1 MSSSNV
7 PATTGSALV
16 VAAFSQ
22 EKVDLIKATI
32 AKDATDTE
40 LELFLYQCQRTGLD
54 PLAKQIYFIKFSGK
68 VSIQTSIDGFRL
80 IAERTGQYDGQGWT
94 VWCGPDGV
102 WHDVWLANGPPAA
115 AKATV
120 YHKGWEHPVT
130 AVARYASYV
139 QKRRDGKVT
148 VFWANM
154 PDVMLAKCAESLAL
168 RKAFPQELS
177 GVYTQSEM
185 GQAQNVATISP
196 RPPTQTDKQKRDG
209 APPADSTRRSTKPA
223 TNGSSQRGAINW
235 DAFIPMLVSKYKLS
249 ENDVRAKLGPLDQYQ
264 SSADAMAAMDKPGNG
279 TPQEAAGGGWDTWS
293 VNARNGFW
301 AKAGELGLPN
311 DSLHKEMGVESMK
324 SYAESLDTAHAIL
337 DILGYGLGQGIG
349 LGDVWAALGVNAVY
363 KSDMTV
369 DDAKAAIDEWAA
381 RQDTTVQQQG
391 ELAV

>member
-1 MSSSNV
+1 MSSNV
-7 PATTGSALV
+7 PATTGGALV

-40 LELFLYQCQRTGLD
+40 LELFLYQAQRTGLD
-54 PLAKQIYFIKFSGK
+54 PLAKQIYFVKFK
-68 VSIQTSIDGFRL
+68 TQMSIQTSIDGFRL

-102 WHDVWLANGPPAA
+102 WHDVWLDDGPPAA

-139 QKRRDGKVT
+139 QKKRDGRPNH
-148 VFWANM
+148 FWATM

-196 RPPTQTDKQKRDG
+196 EQARAERTN
-209 APPADSTRRSTKPA
+209 APPADSTRRSTRPA
-223 TNGSSQRGAINW
+223 NGKDW
-235 DAFIPMLVSKYKLS
+235 PKFI
-249 ENDVRAKLGPLDQYQ
+249 
-264 SSADAMAAMDKPGNG
+264 ADAADHYGMTIG
-279 TPQEAAGGGWDTWS
+279 TIKKQLGDTDRF
-293 VNARNGFW
+293 A
-301 AKAGELGLPN
+301 
-311 DSLHKEMGVESMK
+311 
-324 SYAESLDTAHAIL
+324 SYAEAKVVLEAF
-337 DILGYGLGQGIG
+337 
-349 LGDVWAALGVNAVY
+349 VNAAMQEEEPHDE
-363 KSDMTV
+363 SD
-369 DDAKAAIDEWAA
+369 AE
-381 RQDTTVQQQG
+381 DTTVQQQG

>member
-1 MSSSNV
+1 MSSNV
-7 PATTGSALV
+7 PVTTGGALV
-16 VAAFSQ
+16 VATFSQ

-32 AKDATDTE
+32 AKNATDTE

-54 PLAKQIYFIKFSGK
+54 PLAKQIYFVKFRDN

-80 IAERTGQYDGQGWT
+80 IAERTGSYDGQGVT
-94 VWCGPDGV
+94 KWCGESGL
-102 WHDVWLANGPPAA
+102 WQDVWLDNAPPAA

-130 AVARYASYV
+130 AVARYKSYV
-139 QKRRDGKVT
+139 QKKRDGKVNH
-148 VFWANM
+148 FWSTM

-209 APPADSTRRSTKPA
+209 APPADSTRRSTKT
-223 TNGSSQRGAINW
+223 TNGNGGAQRSAINW
-235 DAFIPMLVSKYKLS
+235 DAYLPVLAKMY
-249 ENDVRAKLGPLDQYQ
+249 EMTEDDVKAKLGPLDQYA
-264 SSADAMAAMDKPGNG
+264 SSPDAKAAMDKPGNG
-279 TPQEAAGGGWDTWS
+279 EPQEAAGGGWDTWS

-324 SYAESLDTAHAIL
+324 DYAKPLDTAHAIL
-337 DILGYGLGQGIG
+337 DILSYGQEQGLG
-349 LGDVWAALGVNAVY
+349 LGDVWAALGVKAVHVWAG
-363 KSDMTV
+363 TV

-381 RQDTTVQQQG
+381 AQDTTVQQQG